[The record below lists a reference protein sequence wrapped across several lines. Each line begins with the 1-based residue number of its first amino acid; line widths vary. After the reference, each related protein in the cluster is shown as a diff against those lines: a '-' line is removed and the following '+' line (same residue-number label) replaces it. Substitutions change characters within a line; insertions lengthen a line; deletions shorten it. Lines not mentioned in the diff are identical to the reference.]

1 MRALVLSAVA
11 TTAFVK
17 GILVGLAVAG
27 AVAACGCRRARRA
40 EAQERPEAPEAA
52 QAPEG
57 EPG

>member
-11 TTAFVK
+11 TAALMK
-17 GILVGLAVAG
+17 GILVGLAIAG

-40 EAQERPEAPEAA
+40 ESQERPEAPEAS
-52 QAPEG
+52 EG

>member
-1 MRALVLSAVA
+1 MRLLVLSAVA

-17 GILVGLAVAG
+17 GIMVGLVVAG

-40 EAQERPEAPEAA
+40 ESQERPEAPEA
-52 QAPEG
+52 PEG